1 MLGGAVSDQQPP
13 QGAQD
18 PIDPASGQPGV
29 PPPVPPSQPVPPLP
43 PAPQPGSTGQPYG
56 APINQ
61 PPPSQFPPTPGYG
74 AAVPAAVPQTNTN
87 AIVAFVVSILSWLFC
102 PIIAAIVALVFASKA
117 KKEIEQSGGWQTGSG
132 FVTAAKVIAWINI
145 AAMVLVFGTFAV
157 VAIIS
162 VGAGVNNS
170 DAVSTILP
178 TLF

>member
-1 MLGGAVSDQQPP
+1 MSDQQPP

-61 PPPSQFPPTPGYG
+61 PPPSEFPPTPGYG
-74 AAVPAAVPQTNTN
+74 AAAPAAIPQTNSN

-117 KKEIEQSGGWQTGSG
+117 KKEIEQSGGWQTGAG
-132 FVTAAKVIAWINI
+132 FATAAKVIAWINI
-145 AAMVLVFGTFAV
+145 ATVVLGVGIFAV
-157 VAIIS
+157 FTIIAIL
-162 VGAGVNNS
+162 VDVNAP